1 MTHAADVSTTSGAR
15 TIDHRG
21 SGPLPPG
28 ARIPRGLLVHRGDHA
43 ETVTAASS
51 GNELTG
57 VQWISF
63 DTATHQQ
70 SGVEVAADISWSMFL
85 ENFITGPSR
94 LLALTTE
101 PPQAPQASEDWRSGL
116 ARLRSW
122 RGDRTVG
129 EARDCP
135 RRFLKAKA
143 VGLLTE
149 QTARSHGMAPAMH
162 VVPLYDGGLL
172 CEWTERGS
180 RVEHF
185 EIGISPSS
193 AERYEVL
200 ATTETLDRH
209 IDRVHH
215 DTEGA
220 TLFEALGRFAEFL
233 ERLRSIA

>member
-129 EARDCP
+129 EARRLP
-135 RRFLKAKA
+135 PTLSQGKGRRFTYRADSSQPWDGA
-143 VGLLTE
+143 GN
-149 QTARSHGMAPAMH
+149 ACSS
-162 VVPLYDGGLL
+162 VVRWRPSLRVDGAGK
-172 CEWTERGS
+172 S
-180 RVEHF
+180 R
-185 EIGISPSS
+185 
-193 AERYEVL
+193 R
-200 ATTETLDRH
+200 TLRNWN
-209 IDRVHH
+209 
-215 DTEGA
+215 
-220 TLFEALGRFAEFL
+220 LPK
-233 ERLRSIA
+233 